1 MDVKRTALCSLSAAL
16 VAAAAACSA
25 SAGSSSPAASTSAAT
40 TAASPAAT
48 AASLPSTPVG
58 AQARWLLSAV
68 PHAPIPNA
76 TISAHFDQAFLAQAP
91 PSELNAT
98 FASVKSV
105 TLDAVTT
112 STSDTLVM
120 TVTANGTT
128 PLRVSMATDPAG
140 LIAGLLLSPAG
151 STATQL
157 TVPTSWAGVER
168 QVRAAAPQAQLL
180 VARVTGGT
188 CQPVQAS
195 GAATPAPLGS
205 AFKLYVLDALARAV
219 AAGKVGWDQPLTV
232 TSQQKSLPSGTLQN
246 DPDGTKVTVRQAADA
261 MISVSDN
268 TAANMLMALLGRPAV
283 EAAAADAGLA
293 EPSLDTPFLSTRELF
308 VLKLVDWPTLASR
321 YLAATPSG
329 RQALL
334 TSTIDAVPYSTL
346 VTAGKAA
353 WNSPRDINSLEWF
366 ASAEDMC
373 RVYASLAGYARQ
385 PELAPLAAALQIND
399 GGLGLSTA
407 GWQRVWFKGGSEP
420 GVLTLN
426 YLATTKAGQT
436 YEVSLLT
443 ENPHGLISSNAT
455 LSLLGAV
462 KGAFQLAAG

>member
-1 MDVKRTALCSLSAAL
+1 MDVKRTALCSLAAAL
-16 VAAAAACSA
+16 VAAAAACSS
-25 SAGSSSPAASTSAAT
+25 SAGSSSPAASTSAPT
-40 TAASPAAT
+40 TAASPTAT

-58 AQARWLLSAV
+58 AQARWLLSAL

-91 PSELNAT
+91 ASELNAI

-105 TLDAVTT
+105 KLDAVTT

-120 TVTANGTT
+120 TVTADGTT

-140 LIAGLLLSPAG
+140 LIRGLLLSPAG
-151 STATQL
+151 TTTQL
-157 TVPTSWAGVER
+157 TVPTSWAGVEQ
-168 QVRAAAPQAQLL
+168 QVRAAVPQARLL

-188 CQPVQAS
+188 CQPLQAS
-195 GAATPAPLGS
+195 GAGTPAPLGS

-219 AAGKVGWDQPLTV
+219 AAGKVSWNQPLTV

-246 DPDGTKVTVRQAADA
+246 DPDGTKVTVQQATDA

-308 VLKLVDWPTLASR
+308 VLKLVDWPALASR

-334 TSTIDAVPYSTL
+334 ASTIDTVPYSTL

-366 ASAEDMC
+366 ASAEDIC

-385 PELAPLAAALQIND
+385 PNLAPLAAALQIND

-407 GWQRVWFKGGSEP
+407 QWPRVWFKGGSEP

-426 YLATTKAGQT
+426 YVATTKAGQT

-443 ENPHGLISSNAT
+443 ENPHGLISANAT
-455 LSLLGAV
+455 QSLLGAV